1 MRHVV
6 LLLMLASSCATA
18 NGALPGYCERMPS
31 AAPQDYGVFV
41 GSYQVI
47 GRRPDSE
54 RTFSGHVSID
64 MGDAALSFHREI
76 RGSMVTGRGYL
87 AQCLADQIPILFLEF
102 KENGINVEELCQS
115 SFDMDNYKRM
125 TCVVRRGDHATKR
138 PGLEAYFADH
148 EHDR

>member
-54 RTFSGHVSID
+54 RTFSGHMRID
-64 MGDAALSFHREI
+64 MGDAALTFRREI
-76 RGSMVTGRGYL
+76 RGSISTGRGYL
-87 AQCLADQIPILFLEF
+87 ARCLADHIPIL
-102 KENGINVEELCQS
+102 V
-115 SFDMDNYKRM
+115 
-125 TCVVRRGDHATKR
+125 
-138 PGLEAYFADH
+138 
-148 EHDR
+148 